1 MTGHAARARPRWKSV
16 LMHGLLLAGA
26 VIMIYPLLWM
36 VASSLKPSN
45 LIFSDLSIIP
55 RRIDLSHYTDGWAAL
70 SVSFGRFLTNSAVV
84 AALSVIGLVFSSSL
98 TAFAFARLEF
108 AGRRILFAI
117 MLTTIM
123 LPAHAILLP
132 QYLLFNKLGWLNTY
146 LPLIV
151 PHWLGVDAF
160 FVFLLVQFM
169 RAIPRELDDAARID
183 GCGPF
188 RLYWSVILPLTKPAL
203 VTVAIMSFTWSWDEF
218 LGPLIYLQDPH
229 KFTVPLGL
237 QMFLDASSGSNW
249 GGMFAMS
256 VVALV
261 PPLLLFGVFQR
272 RIIQGIATT
281 GIKG

>member
-1 MTGHAARARPRWKSV
+1 VLHALVA
-16 LMHGLLLAGA
+16 AGA
-26 VIMIYPLLWM
+26 FVMIYPLLWM
-36 VASSLKPSN
+36 LASSLKPSD
-45 LIFSDLSIIP
+45 LIFTDVSLIP
-55 RRIDLSHYTDGWAAL
+55 KHIDFSHYTDGWSAL
-70 SVSFGRFLTNSAVV
+70 SVSFGRFLTNSIVV
-84 AALSVIGLVFSSSL
+84 TGLSVIGLVLSSSL

-108 AGRRILFAI
+108 VGRRILFAL
-117 MLTTIM
+117 MLVTIM
-123 LPAHAILLP
+123 LPAHALLLP

-146 LPLIV
+146 LPLIL

-169 RAIPRELDDAARID
+169 RGIPRELDDAARVD

-188 RLYWSVILPLTKPAL
+188 RLYWEIILPLCKPAL

-218 LGPLIYLQDPH
+218 LGPLVYLQDPH

-261 PPLLLFGVFQR
+261 PPLALFILFQR